1 MTMFSPFAP
10 VIEKIPEVALPCA
23 IGVSETVHN
32 TPESDE
38 WKTREVGPPVP
49 KNISL
54 SKSRRHV
61 LLAAKA
67 PSPGT
72 AAGMLSLGSIFQ
84 CSPSVVVT
92 NRNFSWIGSPSARQ
106 CVSERQAIVSRK
118 NSLRLSVYCNFQ
130 VLPPSVVL

>member
-84 CSPSVVVT
+84 CSPSVVVSK
-92 NRNFSWIGSPSARQ
+92 RNFSSIGSPSAMQ
-106 CVSERQAIVSRK
+106 CVPEMQSIASRK
-118 NSLRLSVYCNFQ
+118 HSFRLSAYRHFHVF
-130 VLPPSVVL
+130 